1 MPTVVIALQKPLR
14 KWLLMKSEARANF
27 FTKPVNLYYM
37 LLVSTLSLSLLGV
50 IMVFSA
56 SSIHSLESKGSAYA
70 IVLRQIIFLMLSIP
84 MAWVLSRFS
93 LARWKVIAQFSVML
107 SIGMLAV
114 VQVIGKSVNGNHNW
128 ISLGFIDIQPSE
140 VAKFLMILWAGFI
153 LAKREGS
160 SAVSVNVITQIA
172 PAFAV
177 CLFLVLYGQDLGTA
191 SVFAFILAGLL
202 WVSGVRLG
210 VFASV
215 IGVGFAG
222 IAALIIS
229 APYRLLRFSVFLD
242 PFAAGQYKNVGWQP
256 AHSLLGIASGGLF
269 GVGLG
274 ASRQKWGNL
283 AEAHTDF
290 IFSVIGEEL
299 GLFGTLATLALL
311 CILLF
316 AIFKIAL
323 RAKDPMVRY
332 VSSGIGCWIAI
343 QTILNVGSALSVLP
357 VVGVTLPLVSY
368 GGSALV
374 ATYMGI
380 GFVIGAA
387 RRDPEIFA
395 ELKKSELKW
404 LR

>member
-1 MPTVVIALQKPLR
+1 MPTGEIDLPLLSENWWHMTSKARGNIFSKPI
-14 KWLLMKSEARANF
+14 
-27 FTKPVNLYYM
+27 NLYYM
-37 LLVSTLSLSLLGV
+37 LIGSTLSLSILGV

-56 SSIHSLESKGSAYA
+56 SSIHSLESKGSTYA
-70 IVLRQIIFLMLSIP
+70 IVLRQIVFLVFSVP

-93 LARWKVIAQFSVML
+93 LARWKLIARVGVVISVL
-107 SIGMLAV
+107 LLAV

-128 ISLGFIDIQPSE
+128 ISLGFVDVQPSE
-140 VAKFLMILWAGFI
+140 IAKFLMILWAGFM
-153 LAKREGS
+153 LAKRERAGS
-160 SAVSVNVITQIA
+160 VQTNVITLIA
-172 PAFAV
+172 PAFAL
-177 CLFLVLYGQDLGTA
+177 CILLVLMGKDLGTA

-210 VFASV
+210 IFA
-215 IGVGFAG
+215 GLLTFGFAG
-222 IAALIIS
+222 VAALVVS
-229 APYRLLRFSVFLD
+229 APYRMQRFVVLLN
-242 PFAAGQYKNVGWQP
+242 PFADEQYKNTGWQP
-256 AHSLLGIASGGLF
+256 AHSLLGLASGGLF

-299 GLFGTLATLALL
+299 GLFGTISTIALL
-311 CILLF
+311 SILLF
-316 AIFKIAL
+316 SIFKIAL

-332 VSSGIGCWIAI
+332 VCSGIGCWIAI
-343 QTILNVGSALSVLP
+343 QTILNIGSTLSVLP

-368 GGSALV
+368 GGSALI

-387 RRDPEIFA
+387 RRDPAIFE
-395 ELKKSELKW
+395 ELRKSEYVW

>member
-1 MPTVVIALQKPLR
+1 MRTNTRQR
-14 KWLLMKSEARANF
+14 F

-37 LLVSTLSLSLLGV
+37 LLVSTLGLSLLGV

-56 SSIHSLESKGSAYA
+56 SSIHSLESKGSTYA
-70 IVLRQIIFLMLSIP
+70 IVLRQIIFLFISIP
-84 MAWVLSRFS
+84 MAWVLSRLS
-93 LARWKVIAQFSVML
+93 LARWKLIARSGAVI
-107 SIGMLAV
+107 SIGLLAI
-114 VQVIGKSVNGNHNW
+114 VQVIGKSVNGNNNW
-128 ISLGFIDIQPSE
+128 ISLGFVDVQPSE
-140 VAKFLMILWAGFI
+140 VAKFLMILWAGYI
-153 LAKREGS
+153 LAKRERAGS
-160 SAVSVNVITQIA
+160 VQTNVIILIT
-172 PAFAV
+172 PAFGV
-177 CLFLVLYGQDLGTA
+177 CIFLVLYGRDLGTA

-210 VFASV
+210 IFAGMLTL
-215 IGVGFAG
+215 GVAG

-229 APYRLLRFSVFLD
+229 VPYRMQRFSVLLN
-242 PFAAGQYKNVGWQP
+242 PFAEDQYKNSGWQP
-256 AHSLLGIASGGLF
+256 AHSLLGLASGGLF

-283 AEAHTDF
+283 PEAHTDF

-299 GLFGTLATLALL
+299 GLFGTLFTLALL
-311 CILLF
+311 TVLLF
-316 AIFKIAL
+316 SIFKIAL
-323 RAKDPMVRY
+323 RANDPMVRY

-343 QTILNVGSALSVLP
+343 QMILNIGSAISVLP

-387 RRDPEIFA
+387 RRDPTIYED
-395 ELKKSELKW
+395 LKKSGITW

>member
-1 MPTVVIALQKPLR
+1 MREQLR
-14 KWLLMKSEARANF
+14 NWLLMKSEARTNF

-37 LLVSTLSLSLLGV
+37 LLVSTLSLSILGV

-56 SSIHSLESKGSAYA
+56 SSIHSLETKGSAYA

-153 LAKREGS
+153 LAKRES
-160 SAVSVNVITQIA
+160 NAAISVNVITQIA

-311 CILLF
+311 CVLLF